1 VSRIV
6 LSTIGSFGDLHPKI
20 AIAIE
25 LQKRGHDV
33 VFATHKEYLGKIE
46 ALGFECH
53 RMRPDNTALGDP
65 HEMARMMDLKRV
77 RSMSSA
83 IGFARIYVK
92 PTRI

>member
-33 VFATHKEYLGKIE
+33 VFATHKEYRFSWVIGVNCI
-46 ALGFECH
+46 
-53 RMRPDNTALGDP
+53 MR
-65 HEMARMMDLKRV
+65 
-77 RSMSSA
+77 
-83 IGFARIYVK
+83 Y
-92 PTRI
+92 